1 MIFPKIKKINGRS
14 FSMINDRRRFY
25 LKTAVATA
33 LSLNLPRTVF
43 AQAPFLQFT
52 DLAGRSVV
60 LTRKPNR
67 FVVANYIAN
76 FLFVGGAKA
85 VHQIVGITAD
95 GWKSTRY
102 AEYVRL
108 TEAFTQLKN
117 IPSIGGYHD
126 DILNTEKI
134 LSLKPDVVI
143 LGQTQYAQNAQ
154 RLNLL
159 EKAGIA
165 VVVLDYHAMTLENH
179 VKSTQ
184 LLGKLLNR
192 EKIAEEQIARYS
204 EIIHTIQTR
213 IAKAD
218 PKAKRV
224 PVYVECGNLGIG
236 AYGNTYNGTVLWGG
250 ILRRLQANNIAA
262 DMPVPYASLSR
273 EFVLSKNPGIIFLA
287 GSIWQ
292 NAAQNDQMRM
302 GLMVPRTEA
311 LQRLSGFIKRPLW
324 DRLQAVQ
331 NRRVYGV
338 DHGSLRSMLDYTFS
352 LFMAQVIYSG
362 LFDDFDPEAEIQS
375 FYKRYLPEVDSSGTF
390 TLRP

>member
-1 MIFPKIKKINGRS
+1 MFNS
-14 FSMINDRRRFY
+14 DRRFY
-25 LKTAVATA
+25 LKAAAAAA
-33 LSLNLPRTVF
+33 LGLNLPTLAF
-43 AQAPFLQFT
+43 SQTPFLQLT
-52 DLAGRSVV
+52 DLVGRSVV
-60 LTRKPNR
+60 LSRKPQR

-85 VHQIVGITAD
+85 VDQIVGITAD
-95 GWKSTRY
+95 GWESTRY
-102 AEYVRL
+102 AEYIRL
-108 TEAFTQLKN
+108 TQAFVQLKN
-117 IPSIGGYHD
+117 VPSIGGYHD

-154 RLNLL
+154 RLRLL

-165 VVVLDYHAMTLENH
+165 VVVLDYHAMTLQNH

-192 EKIAEEQIARYS
+192 ESVAEEQINRYT
-204 EIIHTIQTR
+204 ETIQTIQTR

-218 PKAKRV
+218 NKAKQV
-224 PVYVECGNLGIG
+224 PVYVECGNLGVG
-236 AYGNTYNGTVLWGG
+236 SYGNSYNKTVLWGG

-262 DMPVPYASLSR
+262 DMPAPYASLSR
-273 EFVLSKNPGIIFLA
+273 EFVLAKNPGIIFIA

-292 NAAQNDQMRM
+292 NAAENDQMRM
-302 GLMVPRTEA
+302 GLMVSRTEA
-311 LQRLSGFIKRPLW
+311 LQRLSGFIRRPLW
-324 DRLQAVQ
+324 DRLQAVKE
-331 NRRVYGV
+331 NRVYGV

-352 LFMAQVIYSG
+352 LFMAQVIYPG
-362 LFDDFDPEAEIQS
+362 LFDDFDAEAEIRA

-390 TLRP
+390 TLKP

>member
-1 MIFPKIKKINGRS
+1 MSDGGVRMFNS
-14 FSMINDRRRFY
+14 ERRFY
-25 LKTAVATA
+25 LKAAAAAT
-33 LSLNLPRTVF
+33 LSLNWPALAFSQT
-43 AQAPFLQFT
+43 PFLQLT

-60 LTRKPNR
+60 LSRKPQR

-85 VHQIVGITAD
+85 VDQIVGITAD
-95 GWKSTRY
+95 GWESTRY

-108 TEAFTQLKN
+108 TQAFAQLKN

-154 RLNLL
+154 RLRLL

-165 VVVLDYHAMTLENH
+165 VVVLDYHAMTLQNH

-192 EKIAEEQIARYS
+192 ESVAEEQINRYT
-204 EIIHTIQTR
+204 ETIQTIQTR

-218 PKAKRV
+218 NKAKQV
-224 PVYVECGNLGIG
+224 PVYVECGNLGVG
-236 AYGNTYNGTVLWGG
+236 SYGNSYNKTVLWGG
-250 ILRRLQANNIAA
+250 ILRRLQVNNIAA
-262 DMPVPYASLSR
+262 DMPAPYASLSR
-273 EFVLSKNPGIIFLA
+273 EFVLAKNPGIIFIA

-292 NAAQNDQMRM
+292 NAAENDQMRM

-311 LQRLSGFIKRPLW
+311 LQRLSGFIRRPLW
-324 DRLQAVQ
+324 DRLQAVK
-331 NRRVYGV
+331 NNRVYGV

-352 LFMAQVIYSG
+352 LFMAQVIYPG
-362 LFDDFDPEAEIQS
+362 LFDDFDPEAEIHA
-375 FYKRYLPEVDSSGTF
+375 FYKRYLPEVDSAGTF
-390 TLRP
+390 TLKP

>member
-1 MIFPKIKKINGRS
+1 MSDGGVRMFNS
-14 FSMINDRRRFY
+14 ERRFY
-25 LKTAVATA
+25 LKAAAAAT
-33 LSLNLPRTVF
+33 LSLNWPTLAFSQT
-43 AQAPFLQFT
+43 PFLQLT

-60 LTRKPNR
+60 LSRMPQR

-85 VHQIVGITAD
+85 VDQIVGITAD
-95 GWKSTRY
+95 GWESTRY

-108 TEAFTQLKN
+108 TQAFAQLKN

-154 RLNLL
+154 RLRLL

-165 VVVLDYHAMTLENH
+165 VVVLDYHAMTLQNH

-192 EKIAEEQIARYS
+192 ESVAEEQINRYT
-204 EIIHTIQTR
+204 EAIQTIQTR

-218 PKAKRV
+218 NKAKQV
-224 PVYVECGNLGIG
+224 PVYVECGNLGVG
-236 AYGNTYNGTVLWGG
+236 SYGNSYNKTVLWGG
-250 ILRRLQANNIAA
+250 ILRRLQVNNIAA
-262 DMPVPYASLSR
+262 DMPAPYASLSR
-273 EFVLSKNPGIIFLA
+273 EFVLAKNPGIIFIA

-292 NAAQNDQMRM
+292 NAAENDQMRM

-311 LQRLSGFIKRPLW
+311 LQRLSGFIRRPLW
-324 DRLQAVQ
+324 DRLQAVK
-331 NRRVYGV
+331 NNRVYGV

-352 LFMAQVIYSG
+352 LFMAQVIYPG
-362 LFDDFDPEAEIQS
+362 LFDDFDPEAEIHA

-390 TLRP
+390 TLKP

>member
-1 MIFPKIKKINGRS
+1 MSDGGVRMFNS
-14 FSMINDRRRFY
+14 ERRFY
-25 LKTAVATA
+25 LKAAAAAT
-33 LSLNLPRTVF
+33 LSLNWPTLAFSQT
-43 AQAPFLQFT
+43 PFLQLT

-60 LTRKPNR
+60 LSRMPQR

-85 VHQIVGITAD
+85 VDQIVGITAD
-95 GWKSTRY
+95 GWESTRY

-108 TEAFTQLKN
+108 TQAFAQLKN

-154 RLNLL
+154 RLRLL

-165 VVVLDYHAMTLENH
+165 VVVLDYHAMTLQNH

-192 EKIAEEQIARYS
+192 EEVAQEQINRYI
-204 EIIHTIQTR
+204 ETIQTIQTR

-218 PKAKRV
+218 NKAKQV
-224 PVYVECGNLGIG
+224 PVYVECGNLGVG
-236 AYGNTYNGTVLWGG
+236 SYGNSYNKTVLWGG
-250 ILRRLQANNIAA
+250 ILRRLQVNNIAA
-262 DMPVPYASLSR
+262 DMPAPYASLSR
-273 EFVLSKNPGIIFLA
+273 EFVLAKNPGIIFIA

-292 NAAQNDQMRM
+292 NAAENDQMRM

-311 LQRLSGFIKRPLW
+311 LQRLSGFIRRPLW
-324 DRLQAVQ
+324 DRLQAVK
-331 NRRVYGV
+331 NNRVYGV

-352 LFMAQVIYSG
+352 LFMAQVIYPG
-362 LFDDFDPEAEIQS
+362 LFDDFDPEAEIHA
-375 FYKRYLPEVDSSGTF
+375 FYKRYLPEVDSAVTF
-390 TLRP
+390 TLKP

>member
-1 MIFPKIKKINGRS
+1 MSDGGVRMFNS
-14 FSMINDRRRFY
+14 ERRFY
-25 LKTAVATA
+25 LKAAAAAT
-33 LSLNLPRTVF
+33 LSLNWPALAFSQT
-43 AQAPFLQFT
+43 PFLQLT

-60 LTRKPNR
+60 LSRKPQR

-85 VHQIVGITAD
+85 VDQIVGITAD
-95 GWKSTRY
+95 GWESTRY

-108 TEAFTQLKN
+108 TQAFAQLKN

-154 RLNLL
+154 RLRLL

-165 VVVLDYHAMTLENH
+165 VVVLDYHAMTLQNH

-192 EKIAEEQIARYS
+192 ESVAEEQINRYT
-204 EIIHTIQTR
+204 ETIQTIQTR
-213 IAKAD
+213 IAKTD
-218 PKAKRV
+218 NKAKQV
-224 PVYVECGNLGIG
+224 PVYVECGNLGVG
-236 AYGNTYNGTVLWGG
+236 SYGNSYNKTVLWGG

-262 DMPVPYASLSR
+262 DMPAPYASLSR
-273 EFVLSKNPGIIFLA
+273 EFVLAKNPGIIFIA

-292 NAAQNDQMRM
+292 NAAENDQMRM

-311 LQRLSGFIKRPLW
+311 LQRLSGFIRRPLW
-324 DRLQAVQ
+324 DRLQAVK
-331 NRRVYGV
+331 NNRVYGV

-352 LFMAQVIYSG
+352 LFMAQVIYPG
-362 LFDDFDPEAEIQS
+362 LFDDFDPEAEIHA

-390 TLRP
+390 TLKP

>member
-1 MIFPKIKKINGRS
+1 MSDGGVRMFNS
-14 FSMINDRRRFY
+14 ERRFY
-25 LKTAVATA
+25 LKAAAAAT
-33 LSLNLPRTVF
+33 LSLNWPTLAFSQT
-43 AQAPFLQFT
+43 PFLQLT

-60 LTRKPNR
+60 LTRKPQR

-85 VHQIVGITAD
+85 VDQIVGITAD
-95 GWKSTRY
+95 GWESTRY

-108 TEAFTQLKN
+108 TQAFAQLKN

-154 RLNLL
+154 RLRLL

-165 VVVLDYHAMTLENH
+165 VVVLDYHAMTLQNH

-192 EKIAEEQIARYS
+192 EEVAQEQINRYI
-204 EIIHTIQTR
+204 ETIQTIQTR

-218 PKAKRV
+218 NKAKQV
-224 PVYVECGNLGIG
+224 PVYVECGNLGVG
-236 AYGNTYNGTVLWGG
+236 SYGNSYNKTVLWGG
-250 ILRRLQANNIAA
+250 ILRRLQVNNIAA
-262 DMPVPYASLSR
+262 DMPAPYASLSR
-273 EFVLSKNPGIIFLA
+273 EFVLAKNPGIFFIA

-292 NAAQNDQMRM
+292 NAAENDQMRM

-311 LQRLSGFIKRPLW
+311 LQRLSGFIRRPLW
-324 DRLQAVQ
+324 DRLQAVK
-331 NRRVYGV
+331 NNRVYGV

-352 LFMAQVIYSG
+352 LFMAQVIYPG
-362 LFDDFDPEAEIQS
+362 LFDDFDPEAEIHA
-375 FYKRYLPEVDSSGTF
+375 FYKRYLPEVDSAGTF
-390 TLRP
+390 TLKP

>member
-1 MIFPKIKKINGRS
+1 MSDGGVRMFNYE
-14 FSMINDRRRFY
+14 RRFY
-25 LKTAVATA
+25 LKAAAAAT
-33 LSLNLPRTVF
+33 LSLNWPALAFSQT
-43 AQAPFLQFT
+43 PFLQLT

-60 LTRKPNR
+60 LSRKPQR

-85 VHQIVGITAD
+85 VDQIVGITAD
-95 GWKSTRY
+95 GWESTRY

-108 TEAFTQLKN
+108 TQAFAQLKN

-154 RLNLL
+154 RLRLL

-165 VVVLDYHAMTLENH
+165 VVVLDYHAMTLQNH

-192 EKIAEEQIARYS
+192 ESVAEEQINRYT
-204 EIIHTIQTR
+204 ETIQTIQTR

-218 PKAKRV
+218 NKAKQV
-224 PVYVECGNLGIG
+224 PVYVECGNLGVG
-236 AYGNTYNGTVLWGG
+236 SYGNSYNKTVLWGG
-250 ILRRLQANNIAA
+250 ILRRLQVNNIAA
-262 DMPVPYASLSR
+262 DMPAPYASLSR
-273 EFVLSKNPGIIFLA
+273 EFVLAKNPGIIFIA

-292 NAAQNDQMRM
+292 NAAENDQMRM

-311 LQRLSGFIKRPLW
+311 LQRLSGFIRRPLW
-324 DRLQAVQ
+324 DRLQAVK
-331 NRRVYGV
+331 NNRVYGV

-352 LFMAQVIYSG
+352 LFMAQVIYPG
-362 LFDDFDPEAEIQS
+362 LFDDFDPEAEIHA
-375 FYKRYLPEVDSSGTF
+375 FYKRYLPEVDSAGTF
-390 TLRP
+390 TLKP

>member
-1 MIFPKIKKINGRS
+1 MFNS
-14 FSMINDRRRFY
+14 ERRFY
-25 LKTAVATA
+25 LKAAAAAT
-33 LSLNLPRTVF
+33 LSLNWPALAFSQT
-43 AQAPFLQFT
+43 PFLQLT

-60 LTRKPNR
+60 LSRKPQR

-85 VHQIVGITAD
+85 VDQIVGITAD
-95 GWKSTRY
+95 GWESTRY

-108 TEAFTQLKN
+108 TQAFAQLKN

-154 RLNLL
+154 RLRLL

-165 VVVLDYHAMTLENH
+165 VVVLDYHAMTLQNH

-192 EKIAEEQIARYS
+192 ESVAEEQINRYT
-204 EIIHTIQTR
+204 EAIQTIQTR

-218 PKAKRV
+218 NKAKQV
-224 PVYVECGNLGIG
+224 PVYVECGNLGVG
-236 AYGNTYNGTVLWGG
+236 SYGNSYNKTVLWGG
-250 ILRRLQANNIAA
+250 ILRRLQVNNIAA
-262 DMPVPYASLSR
+262 DMPAPYASLSR
-273 EFVLSKNPGIIFLA
+273 EFVLAKNPGIIFIA

-292 NAAQNDQMRM
+292 NAAENDQMRM

-311 LQRLSGFIKRPLW
+311 LQRLSGFIRRPLW
-324 DRLQAVQ
+324 DRLQAVK
-331 NRRVYGV
+331 NNRVYGV

-352 LFMAQVIYSG
+352 LFMAQVIYPG
-362 LFDDFDPEAEIQS
+362 LFDDFDPEAEIHA
-375 FYKRYLPEVDSSGTF
+375 FYKRYLPEVDSAGTF
-390 TLRP
+390 TLKP

>member
-1 MIFPKIKKINGRS
+1 MFNS
-14 FSMINDRRRFY
+14 ERRFY
-25 LKTAVATA
+25 LKAAAAAT
-33 LSLNLPRTVF
+33 LSLNWPALAFSQT
-43 AQAPFLQFT
+43 PFLQLT

-60 LTRKPNR
+60 LSRKPQR

-85 VHQIVGITAD
+85 VDQIVGITAD
-95 GWKSTRY
+95 GWESTRY

-108 TEAFTQLKN
+108 TQAFAQLKN

-154 RLNLL
+154 RLRLL

-165 VVVLDYHAMTLENH
+165 VVVLDYHAMTLQNH

-192 EKIAEEQIARYS
+192 ESVAEEQINRYT
-204 EIIHTIQTR
+204 ETIQTIQTR
-213 IAKAD
+213 IAKTD
-218 PKAKRV
+218 NKAKQV
-224 PVYVECGNLGIG
+224 PVYVECGNLGVG
-236 AYGNTYNGTVLWGG
+236 SYGNSYNKTVLWGG

-262 DMPVPYASLSR
+262 DMPAPYASLSR
-273 EFVLSKNPGIIFLA
+273 EFVLAKNPGIIFIA

-292 NAAQNDQMRM
+292 NAAENDQMRM

-311 LQRLSGFIKRPLW
+311 LQRLSGFIRRPLW
-324 DRLQAVQ
+324 DRLQAVK
-331 NRRVYGV
+331 NNRVYGV

-352 LFMAQVIYSG
+352 LFMAQVIYPG
-362 LFDDFDPEAEIQS
+362 LFDDFDPEAEIHA

-390 TLRP
+390 TLKP

>member
-1 MIFPKIKKINGRS
+1 MSDGGVRMFNS
-14 FSMINDRRRFY
+14 ERRFY
-25 LKTAVATA
+25 LKAAAAAT
-33 LSLNLPRTVF
+33 LSLNWPALAFSQT
-43 AQAPFLQFT
+43 PFLQLT

-60 LTRKPNR
+60 LSRRPQR

-85 VHQIVGITAD
+85 VDQIVGITAD
-95 GWKSTRY
+95 GWESTRY

-108 TEAFTQLKN
+108 TQAFAQLKN

-154 RLNLL
+154 RLRLL

-165 VVVLDYHAMTLENH
+165 VVVLDYHAMTLQNH

-192 EKIAEEQIARYS
+192 ESVAEEQINRYT
-204 EIIHTIQTR
+204 EAIQTIQTR

-218 PKAKRV
+218 NKAKQV
-224 PVYVECGNLGIG
+224 PVYVECGNLGVG
-236 AYGNTYNGTVLWGG
+236 SYGNSYNKTVLWGG

-262 DMPVPYASLSR
+262 DMQAPYASLSR
-273 EFVLSKNPGIIFLA
+273 EFVLAKNPGIIFIA

-292 NAAQNDQMRM
+292 NAAENDQMRM

-311 LQRLSGFIKRPLW
+311 LQRLSGFIRRPLW
-324 DRLQAVQ
+324 DRLQAVK
-331 NRRVYGV
+331 NNRVYGV

-352 LFMAQVIYSG
+352 LFMAQVIYPG
-362 LFDDFDPEAEIQS
+362 LFDDFDPEAEIHA
-375 FYKRYLPEVDSSGTF
+375 FYKRYLPEVDSAGTF
-390 TLRP
+390 TLKP

>member
-1 MIFPKIKKINGRS
+1 MFNS
-14 FSMINDRRRFY
+14 ERRFY
-25 LKTAVATA
+25 LKAAAAAT
-33 LSLNLPRTVF
+33 LSLNWPALAFSQT
-43 AQAPFLQFT
+43 PFLQLT

-60 LTRKPNR
+60 LSRKPQR

-85 VHQIVGITAD
+85 VDQIVGITAD
-95 GWKSTRY
+95 GWESTRY

-108 TEAFTQLKN
+108 TQAFAQLKN

-154 RLNLL
+154 RLRLL

-165 VVVLDYHAMTLENH
+165 VVVLDYHAMTLQNH

-192 EKIAEEQIARYS
+192 ESVAEEQINRYT
-204 EIIHTIQTR
+204 ETIQTIQTR

-218 PKAKRV
+218 NKAKQV
-224 PVYVECGNLGIG
+224 PVYVECGNLGVG
-236 AYGNTYNGTVLWGG
+236 SYGNSYNKTVLWGG
-250 ILRRLQANNIAA
+250 ILRRLQVNNIAA
-262 DMPVPYASLSR
+262 DMPAPYASLSR
-273 EFVLSKNPGIIFLA
+273 EFVLAKNPGIIFIA

-292 NAAQNDQMRM
+292 NAAENDQMRM

-311 LQRLSGFIKRPLW
+311 LQRLSGFIRRPLW
-324 DRLQAVQ
+324 DRLQAVK
-331 NRRVYGV
+331 NNRVYGV
-338 DHGSLRSMLDYTFS
+338 NHGSLRSMLDYTFS
-352 LFMAQVIYSG
+352 LFMAQVIYPG
-362 LFDDFDPEAEIQS
+362 LFDDFDPEAEIHA
-375 FYKRYLPEVDSSGTF
+375 FYKRYLPEVDSAGTF
-390 TLRP
+390 TLKP

>member
-1 MIFPKIKKINGRS
+1 MSDGGVRMFNS
-14 FSMINDRRRFY
+14 ERRFY
-25 LKTAVATA
+25 LKAAAAAT
-33 LSLNLPRTVF
+33 LSLNWPALAFSQT
-43 AQAPFLQFT
+43 PFLQLT

-60 LTRKPNR
+60 LSRKPQR

-85 VHQIVGITAD
+85 VDQIVGITAD
-95 GWKSTRY
+95 GWESTRY

-108 TEAFTQLKN
+108 TQAFAQLKN

-154 RLNLL
+154 RLRLL

-165 VVVLDYHAMTLENH
+165 VVVLDYHAMTLQNH

-192 EKIAEEQIARYS
+192 ESVAEEQINRYT
-204 EIIHTIQTR
+204 ETIQTIQTR
-213 IAKAD
+213 IAKTD
-218 PKAKRV
+218 NKAKQV
-224 PVYVECGNLGIG
+224 PVYVECGNLGVG
-236 AYGNTYNGTVLWGG
+236 SYGNSYNKTVLWGG

-262 DMPVPYASLSR
+262 DMPAPYASLSR
-273 EFVLSKNPGIIFLA
+273 EFVLAKNPGIIFIA

-292 NAAQNDQMRM
+292 NAAENDQMRM

-311 LQRLSGFIKRPLW
+311 LQRLSGFIRRPLW
-324 DRLQAVQ
+324 DRLQAVK
-331 NRRVYGV
+331 NNRVYGV

-352 LFMAQVIYSG
+352 LFMAQVIYPG
-362 LFDDFDPEAEIQS
+362 LFDDFDPEAEIQA

-390 TLRP
+390 TLKP

>member
-1 MIFPKIKKINGRS
+1 MFNS
-14 FSMINDRRRFY
+14 ERRFY
-25 LKTAVATA
+25 LKAAAAAT
-33 LSLNLPRTVF
+33 LSLNWPALAFSQT
-43 AQAPFLQFT
+43 PFLQLT

-60 LTRKPNR
+60 LTRKPQR

-85 VHQIVGITAD
+85 VDQIVGITAD
-95 GWKSTRY
+95 GWESTRY

-108 TEAFTQLKN
+108 TQAFAQLKN

-154 RLNLL
+154 RLRLL

-165 VVVLDYHAMTLENH
+165 VVVLDYHAMTLQNH

-192 EKIAEEQIARYS
+192 ESVAEEQINRYT
-204 EIIHTIQTR
+204 ETIQTIQTR

-218 PKAKRV
+218 NKAKQV
-224 PVYVECGNLGIG
+224 PVYVECGNLGVG
-236 AYGNTYNGTVLWGG
+236 SYGNSYNKTVLWGG

-262 DMPVPYASLSR
+262 DMPAPYASLSR
-273 EFVLSKNPGIIFLA
+273 EFVLAKNPGIIFIA

-292 NAAQNDQMRM
+292 NAAENDQMRM
-302 GLMVPRTEA
+302 GLMVSRTEA
-311 LQRLSGFIKRPLW
+311 LQRLSGFIRRPLW
-324 DRLQAVQ
+324 DRLQAVK
-331 NRRVYGV
+331 NNRVYGV

-352 LFMAQVIYSG
+352 LFMAQVIYPG
-362 LFDDFDPEAEIQS
+362 LFDDFDAEAEIRA

-390 TLRP
+390 TLKP

>member
-1 MIFPKIKKINGRS
+1 MSDGGVRMFNS
-14 FSMINDRRRFY
+14 ERRFY
-25 LKTAVATA
+25 LKAAAAAT
-33 LSLNLPRTVF
+33 LSLNWPTLAFSQT
-43 AQAPFLQFT
+43 PFLQLT

-60 LTRKPNR
+60 LSRMPQR

-85 VHQIVGITAD
+85 VDQIVGITAD
-95 GWKSTRY
+95 GWESTRY

-108 TEAFTQLKN
+108 TQAFAQLKN

-154 RLNLL
+154 RLRLL

-165 VVVLDYHAMTLENH
+165 VVVLDYHAMTLQNH

-192 EKIAEEQIARYS
+192 ESIAEEQINRYT
-204 EIIHTIQTR
+204 ETIQTIQTR
-213 IAKAD
+213 IAKTD
-218 PKAKRV
+218 NKAKQV
-224 PVYVECGNLGIG
+224 PVYVECGNLGVG
-236 AYGNTYNGTVLWGG
+236 SYGNSYNKTVLWGG
-250 ILRRLQANNIAA
+250 ILRRLQVNNIAA
-262 DMPVPYASLSR
+262 DMPAPYASLSR
-273 EFVLSKNPGIIFLA
+273 EFVLAKNPGIIFIA

-292 NAAQNDQMRM
+292 NAAENDQMRM

-311 LQRLSGFIKRPLW
+311 LQRLSGFIRRPLW
-324 DRLQAVQ
+324 DRLQAVK
-331 NRRVYGV
+331 NNRVYGV

-352 LFMAQVIYSG
+352 LFMAQVIYPG
-362 LFDDFDPEAEIQS
+362 LFDDFDPEAEIHA

-390 TLRP
+390 TLKP

>member
-1 MIFPKIKKINGRS
+1 MSDGGVRMFNS
-14 FSMINDRRRFY
+14 ERRFY
-25 LKTAVATA
+25 LKAAAAAT
-33 LSLNLPRTVF
+33 LSLNWPTLAFSQT
-43 AQAPFLQFT
+43 PFLQLT

-60 LTRKPNR
+60 LSRKPQR

-85 VHQIVGITAD
+85 VDQIVGITAD
-95 GWKSTRY
+95 GWESTRY

-108 TEAFTQLKN
+108 TQAFAQLKN

-154 RLNLL
+154 RLRLL

-165 VVVLDYHAMTLENH
+165 VVVLDYHAMTLQNH

-192 EKIAEEQIARYS
+192 ESVAEEQINHYT
-204 EIIHTIQTR
+204 ETIQTIQTR
-213 IAKAD
+213 IAKTD
-218 PKAKRV
+218 NKAKQV
-224 PVYVECGNLGIG
+224 PVYVECGNLGVG
-236 AYGNTYNGTVLWGG
+236 SYGNSYNKTVLWGG

-262 DMPVPYASLSR
+262 DMPAPYASLSR
-273 EFVLSKNPGIIFLA
+273 EFVLAKNPGIIFIA

-292 NAAQNDQMRM
+292 NASENDQMRM

-311 LQRLSGFIKRPLW
+311 LQRLSGFIRRPLW
-324 DRLQAVQ
+324 DRLQAVK
-331 NRRVYGV
+331 NNRVYGV

-352 LFMAQVIYSG
+352 LFMAQVIYPG
-362 LFDDFDPEAEIQS
+362 LFDDFDPEAEIHA
-375 FYKRYLPEVDSSGTF
+375 FYKRYLPEVDSAGTF
-390 TLRP
+390 TLKP

>member
-1 MIFPKIKKINGRS
+1 MFNS
-14 FSMINDRRRFY
+14 ERRFY
-25 LKTAVATA
+25 LKAAAAAT
-33 LSLNLPRTVF
+33 LSLNWPALAFSQT
-43 AQAPFLQFT
+43 PFLQLT

-60 LTRKPNR
+60 LSRKPQR

-85 VHQIVGITAD
+85 VDQIVGITAD
-95 GWKSTRY
+95 GWESTRY

-108 TEAFTQLKN
+108 TQAFAQLKN

-154 RLNLL
+154 RLRLL

-165 VVVLDYHAMTLENH
+165 VVVLDYHAMTLQNH

-192 EKIAEEQIARYS
+192 ESVAEEQINRYT
-204 EIIHTIQTR
+204 ETIQTIQTR

-218 PKAKRV
+218 NKAKQV
-224 PVYVECGNLGIG
+224 PVYVECGNLGVG
-236 AYGNTYNGTVLWGG
+236 SYGNSYNKTVLWGG
-250 ILRRLQANNIAA
+250 ILRRLQVNNIAA
-262 DMPVPYASLSR
+262 DMPAPYASLSR
-273 EFVLSKNPGIIFLA
+273 EFVLAKNPGIIFIA

-292 NAAQNDQMRM
+292 NAAENDQMRM

-311 LQRLSGFIKRPLW
+311 LQRLSGFIRRPLW
-324 DRLQAVQ
+324 DRLQAVK
-331 NRRVYGV
+331 NNRVYGV

-352 LFMAQVIYSG
+352 LFMAQVIYPG
-362 LFDDFDPEAEIQS
+362 LFDDFDPEAEIHA
-375 FYKRYLPEVDSSGTF
+375 FYKRYLPEVDSAGTF
-390 TLRP
+390 TLKP

>member
-1 MIFPKIKKINGRS
+1 MSDGGVRMFNS
-14 FSMINDRRRFY
+14 ERRFY
-25 LKTAVATA
+25 LKAAAAAT
-33 LSLNLPRTVF
+33 LSLNWPTLAFSQT
-43 AQAPFLQFT
+43 PFLQLT

-60 LTRKPNR
+60 LSRMPQR

-85 VHQIVGITAD
+85 VDQIVGITAD
-95 GWKSTRY
+95 GWESTRY

-108 TEAFTQLKN
+108 TQAFAQLKN

-154 RLNLL
+154 RLRLL

-165 VVVLDYHAMTLENH
+165 VVVLDYHAMTLQNH

-192 EKIAEEQIARYS
+192 ESVAEEQINRYT
-204 EIIHTIQTR
+204 ETIQTIQTR

-218 PKAKRV
+218 NKAKQV
-224 PVYVECGNLGIG
+224 SVYVECGNLGVG
-236 AYGNTYNGTVLWGG
+236 SYGNSYNKTVLWGG
-250 ILRRLQANNIAA
+250 ILRRLQVNNIAA
-262 DMPVPYASLSR
+262 DMPAPYASLSR
-273 EFVLSKNPGIIFLA
+273 EFVLAKNPGIIFIA

-292 NAAQNDQMRM
+292 NAAENDQMRM

-311 LQRLSGFIKRPLW
+311 LQRLSGFIRRPLW
-324 DRLQAVQ
+324 DRLQAVK
-331 NRRVYGV
+331 NNRVYGV
-338 DHGSLRSMLDYTFS
+338 DHGSLRSMLDYAFS
-352 LFMAQVIYSG
+352 LFMAQVIYPG
-362 LFDDFDPEAEIQS
+362 LFDDFDPEAEIHA

-390 TLRP
+390 TLKP

>member
-1 MIFPKIKKINGRS
+1 MFNS
-14 FSMINDRRRFY
+14 ERRFY
-25 LKTAVATA
+25 LKAAAAAT
-33 LSLNLPRTVF
+33 LSLNWPALAFSQT
-43 AQAPFLQFT
+43 PFLQLT

-60 LTRKPNR
+60 LSRKPQR

-85 VHQIVGITAD
+85 VDQIVGITAD
-95 GWKSTRY
+95 GWESTRY

-108 TEAFTQLKN
+108 TQAFAQLKN

-154 RLNLL
+154 RLRLL

-165 VVVLDYHAMTLENH
+165 VVVLDYHAMTLQNH

-192 EKIAEEQIARYS
+192 ESVAEEQINRYT
-204 EIIHTIQTR
+204 ETIQTIQTR

-218 PKAKRV
+218 NKAKQV
-224 PVYVECGNLGIG
+224 PVYVECGNLGVG
-236 AYGNTYNGTVLWGG
+236 SYGNSYNKTVLWGG

-262 DMPVPYASLSR
+262 DMPAPYASLSR
-273 EFVLSKNPGIIFLA
+273 EFVLAKNPGIIFIA

-292 NAAQNDQMRM
+292 NAAENDQMRM
-302 GLMVPRTEA
+302 GLMVSRTEA
-311 LQRLSGFIKRPLW
+311 LQRLSGFIRRPLW
-324 DRLQAVQ
+324 DRLQAVKE
-331 NRRVYGV
+331 NRVYGV

-352 LFMAQVIYSG
+352 LFMAQVIYPG
-362 LFDDFDPEAEIQS
+362 LFDDFDAEAEIRA

-390 TLRP
+390 TLKP

>member
-85 VHQIVGITAD
+85 VHQTVGITAD

-154 RLNLL
+154 RLNL
-159 EKAGIA
+159 
-165 VVVLDYHAMTLENH
+165 
-179 VKSTQ
+179 S
-184 LLGKLLNR
+184 
-192 EKIAEEQIARYS
+192 
-204 EIIHTIQTR
+204 
-213 IAKAD
+213 
-218 PKAKRV
+218 
-224 PVYVECGNLGIG
+224 
-236 AYGNTYNGTVLWGG
+236 
-250 ILRRLQANNIAA
+250 LQ
-262 DMPVPYASLSR
+262 
-273 EFVLSKNPGIIFLA
+273 
-287 GSIWQ
+287 
-292 NAAQNDQMRM
+292 
-302 GLMVPRTEA
+302 
-311 LQRLSGFIKRPLW
+311 
-324 DRLQAVQ
+324 
-331 NRRVYGV
+331 
-338 DHGSLRSMLDYTFS
+338 
-352 LFMAQVIYSG
+352 
-362 LFDDFDPEAEIQS
+362 
-375 FYKRYLPEVDSSGTF
+375 
-390 TLRP
+390 

>member
-1 MIFPKIKKINGRS
+1 MFNS
-14 FSMINDRRRFY
+14 ERRFY
-25 LKTAVATA
+25 LKAAAAAT
-33 LSLNLPRTVF
+33 LSLNWPALAFSQT
-43 AQAPFLQFT
+43 PFLQLT

-60 LTRKPNR
+60 LSRKPQR

-76 FLFVGGAKA
+76 FLFVGGAKE
-85 VHQIVGITAD
+85 VDQIVGITAD
-95 GWKSTRY
+95 GWESTRY

-108 TEAFTQLKN
+108 TQAFAQLKN

-154 RLNLL
+154 RLRLL

-165 VVVLDYHAMTLENH
+165 VVVLDYHAMTLQNH

-192 EKIAEEQIARYS
+192 ESVAEEQINRYT
-204 EIIHTIQTR
+204 EAIQTIQTC

-218 PKAKRV
+218 NKAKQV
-224 PVYVECGNLGIG
+224 PVYVECGNLGVG
-236 AYGNTYNGTVLWGG
+236 SYGNSYNKTVLWGG

-262 DMPVPYASLSR
+262 DMQAPYASLSR
-273 EFVLSKNPGIIFLA
+273 EFVLAKNPGIIFIA

-292 NAAQNDQMRM
+292 NAAENDQMRM

-311 LQRLSGFIKRPLW
+311 LQRLSGFIRRPLW
-324 DRLQAVQ
+324 DRLQAVK
-331 NRRVYGV
+331 NNRVYGV

-352 LFMAQVIYSG
+352 LFMAQVIYPG
-362 LFDDFDPEAEIQS
+362 LFDDFDPEAEIHA
-375 FYKRYLPEVDSSGTF
+375 FYKRYLPEVDSAGTF
-390 TLRP
+390 TLKP

>member
-1 MIFPKIKKINGRS
+1 MSDGGVRMFNS
-14 FSMINDRRRFY
+14 ERRFY
-25 LKTAVATA
+25 LKAAAAAT
-33 LSLNLPRTVF
+33 LSLNWPALAFSQT
-43 AQAPFLQFT
+43 PFLQLT

-60 LTRKPNR
+60 LSRKPQR

-76 FLFVGGAKA
+76 FLFVGGAKE
-85 VHQIVGITAD
+85 VDQIVGITAD
-95 GWKSTRY
+95 GWESTRY

-108 TEAFTQLKN
+108 TQAFAQLKN

-154 RLNLL
+154 RLRLL

-165 VVVLDYHAMTLENH
+165 VVVLDYHAMTLQNH

-192 EKIAEEQIARYS
+192 ESVAEEQINRYT
-204 EIIHTIQTR
+204 EAIQTIQTC

-218 PKAKRV
+218 NKAKQV
-224 PVYVECGNLGIG
+224 PVYVECGNLGVG
-236 AYGNTYNGTVLWGG
+236 SYGNSYNKTVLWGG

-262 DMPVPYASLSR
+262 DMQAPYASLSR
-273 EFVLSKNPGIIFLA
+273 EFVLAKNPGIIFIA

-292 NAAQNDQMRM
+292 NAAENDQMRM

-311 LQRLSGFIKRPLW
+311 LQRLSGFIRRPLW
-324 DRLQAVQ
+324 DRLQAVK
-331 NRRVYGV
+331 NNRVYGV

-352 LFMAQVIYSG
+352 LFMAQVIYPG
-362 LFDDFDPEAEIQS
+362 LFDDFDPEAEIHA
-375 FYKRYLPEVDSSGTF
+375 FYKRYLPEVDSAGTF
-390 TLRP
+390 TLKP

>member
-1 MIFPKIKKINGRS
+1 MSDGGVRMFNS
-14 FSMINDRRRFY
+14 ERRFY
-25 LKTAVATA
+25 LKAAAVAT
-33 LSLNLPRTVF
+33 LSLNWPTLAFSQT
-43 AQAPFLQFT
+43 PFLQLT

-60 LTRKPNR
+60 LSRMPQR

-85 VHQIVGITAD
+85 VDQIVGITAD
-95 GWKSTRY
+95 GWESTRY

-108 TEAFTQLKN
+108 TQAFAQLKN

-154 RLNLL
+154 RLRLL

-165 VVVLDYHAMTLENH
+165 VVVLDYHAMTLQNH

-192 EKIAEEQIARYS
+192 ESVAEEQINRYT
-204 EIIHTIQTR
+204 ETIQTIQTR

-218 PKAKRV
+218 NKAKQV
-224 PVYVECGNLGIG
+224 PVYVECGNLGVG
-236 AYGNTYNGTVLWGG
+236 SYGNSYNKTVLWGG
-250 ILRRLQANNIAA
+250 ILRRLQVNNIAA
-262 DMPVPYASLSR
+262 DMPAPYASLSR
-273 EFVLSKNPGIIFLA
+273 EFVLAKNPGIIFIA

-292 NAAQNDQMRM
+292 NAAENDQMRM

-311 LQRLSGFIKRPLW
+311 LQRLSGFIRRPLW
-324 DRLQAVQ
+324 DRLQAVK
-331 NRRVYGV
+331 NNWVYGV

-352 LFMAQVIYSG
+352 LFMAQVIYPG
-362 LFDDFDPEAEIQS
+362 LFDDFDPEAEIHA

-390 TLRP
+390 TLKP

>member
-1 MIFPKIKKINGRS
+1 MFNS
-14 FSMINDRRRFY
+14 ERRFY
-25 LKTAVATA
+25 LKAAAAAT
-33 LSLNLPRTVF
+33 LSLNWPALAFSQT
-43 AQAPFLQFT
+43 PFLQLT

-60 LTRKPNR
+60 LSRRPQR

-85 VHQIVGITAD
+85 VDQIVGITAD
-95 GWKSTRY
+95 GWESTRY

-108 TEAFTQLKN
+108 TQAFAQLKN

-154 RLNLL
+154 RLRLL

-165 VVVLDYHAMTLENH
+165 VVVLDYHAMTLQNH

-192 EKIAEEQIARYS
+192 ESVAEEQINRYT
-204 EIIHTIQTR
+204 EAIQTIQTR

-218 PKAKRV
+218 NKAKQV
-224 PVYVECGNLGIG
+224 PVYVECGNLGVG
-236 AYGNTYNGTVLWGG
+236 SYGNSYNKTVLWGG

-262 DMPVPYASLSR
+262 DMQAPYASLSR
-273 EFVLSKNPGIIFLA
+273 EFVLAKNPGIIFIA

-292 NAAQNDQMRM
+292 NAAENDQMRM

-311 LQRLSGFIKRPLW
+311 LQRLSGFIRRPLW
-324 DRLQAVQ
+324 DRLQAVK
-331 NRRVYGV
+331 NNRVYGV

-352 LFMAQVIYSG
+352 LFMAQVIYPG
-362 LFDDFDPEAEIQS
+362 LFDDFDPEAEIHA
-375 FYKRYLPEVDSSGTF
+375 FYKRYLPEVDSAGTF
-390 TLRP
+390 TLKP

>member
-1 MIFPKIKKINGRS
+1 MSDGGVRMFNS
-14 FSMINDRRRFY
+14 ERRFY
-25 LKTAVATA
+25 LKAAAAAT
-33 LSLNLPRTVF
+33 LSLNWPTLAFSQT
-43 AQAPFLQFT
+43 PFLQLT

-60 LTRKPNR
+60 LSRMPQR

-85 VHQIVGITAD
+85 VDQIVGITAD
-95 GWKSTRY
+95 GWESTRY

-108 TEAFTQLKN
+108 TQAFAQLKN

-154 RLNLL
+154 RLRLL

-165 VVVLDYHAMTLENH
+165 VVVLDYHAMTLQNH

-192 EKIAEEQIARYS
+192 EEVAQEQINRYI
-204 EIIHTIQTR
+204 ETIQTIQTR

-218 PKAKRV
+218 NKAKQV
-224 PVYVECGNLGIG
+224 PVYVECGNLGVG
-236 AYGNTYNGTVLWGG
+236 SYGNSYNKTVLWGG
-250 ILRRLQANNIAA
+250 ILRRLQVNNIAA
-262 DMPVPYASLSR
+262 DMPAPYASLSR
-273 EFVLSKNPGIIFLA
+273 EFVLAKNPGIIFIA

-292 NAAQNDQMRM
+292 NAAENDQMRM

-311 LQRLSGFIKRPLW
+311 LQRLSGFIRRPLW
-324 DRLQAVQ
+324 DRLQAVK
-331 NRRVYGV
+331 NNRVYGV

-352 LFMAQVIYSG
+352 LFMAQVIYPG
-362 LFDDFDPEAEIQS
+362 LFDDFDPEAEIHA
-375 FYKRYLPEVDSSGTF
+375 FYKRYLPEVDSAGTF
-390 TLRP
+390 TLKP

>member
-1 MIFPKIKKINGRS
+1 MSDGGVRMFNS
-14 FSMINDRRRFY
+14 ERRFY
-25 LKTAVATA
+25 LKAAAAAT
-33 LSLNLPRTVF
+33 LSLNWPTLAFSQT
-43 AQAPFLQFT
+43 PFLQLT

-60 LTRKPNR
+60 LSRMPQR

-85 VHQIVGITAD
+85 VDQIVGITAD
-95 GWKSTRY
+95 GWESTRY
-102 AEYVRL
+102 AEYIRL
-108 TEAFTQLKN
+108 TQAFVQLKN
-117 IPSIGGYHD
+117 VPSIGGYHD

-154 RLNLL
+154 RLRLL

-165 VVVLDYHAMTLENH
+165 VVVLDYHAMTLQNH

-192 EKIAEEQIARYS
+192 ESVAEEQINRYT
-204 EIIHTIQTR
+204 ETIQTIQTR

-218 PKAKRV
+218 NKAKQV
-224 PVYVECGNLGIG
+224 PVYVECGNLGVG
-236 AYGNTYNGTVLWGG
+236 SYGNSYNKTVLWGG
-250 ILRRLQANNIAA
+250 ILRRLQVNNIAA
-262 DMPVPYASLSR
+262 DMPAPYASLSR
-273 EFVLSKNPGIIFLA
+273 EFVLAKNPGIIFIA

-292 NAAQNDQMRM
+292 NAAENDQMRM
-302 GLMVPRTEA
+302 GLMVSRTEA
-311 LQRLSGFIKRPLW
+311 LQRLSGFIRRPLW
-324 DRLQAVQ
+324 DRLQAVKE
-331 NRRVYGV
+331 NRVYGV

-352 LFMAQVIYSG
+352 LFMAQVIYPG
-362 LFDDFDPEAEIQS
+362 LFDDFDAEAEIRA

-390 TLRP
+390 TLKP

>member
-1 MIFPKIKKINGRS
+1 MFNS
-14 FSMINDRRRFY
+14 ERRFY
-25 LKTAVATA
+25 LKAAAAAT
-33 LSLNLPRTVF
+33 LSLNWPTLAFSQT
-43 AQAPFLQFT
+43 PFLQLT

-60 LTRKPNR
+60 LTRKPQR

-85 VHQIVGITAD
+85 VDQIVGITAD
-95 GWKSTRY
+95 GWESTRY

-108 TEAFTQLKN
+108 TQAFAQLKN

-154 RLNLL
+154 RLRLL

-165 VVVLDYHAMTLENH
+165 VVVLDYHAMTLQNH

-192 EKIAEEQIARYS
+192 EEVAQEQINRYI
-204 EIIHTIQTR
+204 ETIQTIQTR

-218 PKAKRV
+218 NKAKQV
-224 PVYVECGNLGIG
+224 PVYVECGNLGVG
-236 AYGNTYNGTVLWGG
+236 SYGNSYNKTVLWGG
-250 ILRRLQANNIAA
+250 ILRRLQVNNIAA
-262 DMPVPYASLSR
+262 DMPAPYASLSR
-273 EFVLSKNPGIIFLA
+273 EFVLAKNPGIIFIA

-292 NAAQNDQMRM
+292 NAAENDQMRM

-311 LQRLSGFIKRPLW
+311 LQRLSGFIRRPLW
-324 DRLQAVQ
+324 DRLQAVK
-331 NRRVYGV
+331 NNRVYGV

-352 LFMAQVIYSG
+352 LFMAQVIYPG
-362 LFDDFDPEAEIQS
+362 LFDDFDPEAEIHA
-375 FYKRYLPEVDSSGTF
+375 FYKRYLPEVDSAGTF
-390 TLRP
+390 TLKP

>member
-1 MIFPKIKKINGRS
+1 MSDGGVRMFNS
-14 FSMINDRRRFY
+14 ERRFY
-25 LKTAVATA
+25 LKAAAAAT
-33 LSLNLPRTVF
+33 LSLNWPALAFSQT
-43 AQAPFLQFT
+43 PFLQLT

-60 LTRKPNR
+60 LSRMPQR

-85 VHQIVGITAD
+85 VDQIVGITAD
-95 GWKSTRY
+95 GWESTRY

-108 TEAFTQLKN
+108 TQAFAQLKN

-154 RLNLL
+154 RLRLL

-165 VVVLDYHAMTLENH
+165 VVVLDYHAMTLQNH

-192 EKIAEEQIARYS
+192 EEVAQEQINRYI
-204 EIIHTIQTR
+204 ETIQTIQTR

-218 PKAKRV
+218 NKVKQV
-224 PVYVECGNLGIG
+224 PVYVECGNLGVG
-236 AYGNTYNGTVLWGG
+236 SYGNSYNKTVLWGG
-250 ILRRLQANNIAA
+250 ILRRLQVNNIAA
-262 DMPVPYASLSR
+262 DMPAPYASLSR
-273 EFVLSKNPGIIFLA
+273 EFVLAKNPGIIFIA

-292 NAAQNDQMRM
+292 NAAENDQMRM

-311 LQRLSGFIKRPLW
+311 LQRLSGFIRRPFLRRNFRIGLLSAAIADVVLW
-324 DRLQAVQ
+324 SAANWLVGKEPDLLEVITPMVMVQVSVAVLLFGIVITWLCALFSI
-331 NRRVYGV
+331 NKY
-338 DHGSLRSMLDYTFS
+338 LRMK
-352 LFMAQVIYSG
+352 A
-362 LFDDFDPEAEIQS
+362 
-375 FYKRYLPEVDSSGTF
+375 GT
-390 TLRP
+390 LYYI